1 MISKLTIPEKYTEGE
16 IITGIREGN
25 SSLYEILIR
34 RNNPYL
40 YKIGRSYGY
49 SHHDTEDLM
58 QEALVK
64 AYYAL
69 SSFEGR
75 STFRT
80 WLTRIMLNECYH
92 KKRKQQ
98 SQKEIYT
105 NEPQDHMSTG
115 MNQPPPS
122 LISRELGKVL
132 EQALQELPEEYRMV
146 FTLRELN
153 GHSTLESAELL
164 NMSEANIKTRL
175 SRAKAMMRKTIEKQY
190 SPEELF
196 EFNLIYCDRIVEAVM
211 KRIR

>member
-1 MISKLTIPEKYTEGE
+1 MISRPSIPKNYTEAE
-16 IITGIREGN
+16 IISQIREGN

-58 QEALVK
+58 QETLVK

-69 SSFEGR
+69 STFEER

-92 KKRKQQ
+92 KKRKQR

-105 NEPQDHMSTG
+105 HQPQEHMSTG
-115 MNQPPPS
+115 MKQPIPS
-122 LISRELGKVL
+122 IISRELGKVI

-153 GHSTLESAELL
+153 GHSTLETAELL

-175 SRAKAMMRKTIEKQY
+175 SRAKAMMRKVVEKHY
-190 SPEELF
+190 SAEELF
-196 EFNLIYCDRIVEAVM
+196 EFNLIYCDRIVEKVM
-211 KRIR
+211 QRIR